1 MSTFDPAPDGHL
13 AVTSTSDTSTAADA
27 IDLEGYRVATV
38 AGGRTV
44 EYLVEG
50 DPDGFPL
57 VFHHGTP
64 GAAVPYAYLSDVAR
78 ERGLALVVASRPGYG
93 TSDAY
98 PGRRV
103 ADIATD
109 VAGVLDD
116 LGCDDFITLGWS
128 GGGPHALACAAAF
141 PQRCR
146 AAAVGAGV
154 APFHATGLE
163 FFDGMGAENIVEY
176 KAAIAG
182 RGELDP
188 LLEEEAAKFR
198 AVSAES
204 VAESLGDLA
213 SPPDRAYA
221 TGDFASRLL
230 ASINRGVARG
240 IEGWVE
246 DDLAFTREWGI
257 ELRDISVPVS
267 IWHGTAD
274 WTVPFAH
281 GQWLAAH
288 VAGAVAHLYDDEGHL
303 SLWSQVAVIFDDLI
317 RQAGL

>member
-1 MSTFDPAPDGHL
+1 MSTLGSGPDGHL
-13 AVTSTSDTSTAADA
+13 AVTSTSDATTASDA
-27 IDLEGYRVATV
+27 IDLDGYRAATLP
-38 AGGRTV
+38 GGRTV

-64 GAAVPYAYLSDVAR
+64 GAAVPYAYLSGVAR

-93 TSDAY
+93 MSGAH

-103 ADIATD
+103 IDIATD

-128 GGGPHALACAAAF
+128 GGGPHALASAAGL

-163 FFDGMGAENIVEY
+163 FFEGMGAENIVEY
-176 KAAIAG
+176 NAAVAG
-182 RGELDP
+182 RAELER
-188 LLEEEAAKFR
+188 LLEHEPAKYGSISADQVAA
-198 AVSAES
+198 A
-204 VAESLGDLA
+204 LGDLA
-213 SPPDRAYA
+213 SPADKAFA
-221 TGDFASRLL
+221 TGEFASRLL
-230 ASINRGVARG
+230 ASINRGLAFG

-246 DDLAFTREWGI
+246 DGLAFTRPWGI
-257 ELRDISVPVS
+257 ELGDISVPVS
-267 IWHGTAD
+267 VWHGTAD

-281 GQWLAAH
+281 GEWLAAH
-288 VAGAVAHLYDDEGHL
+288 VAGAVAHLYENEGHL
-303 SLWSQVAVIFDDLI
+303 SLWSQVAVIIDDLI